1 MMEEPSSSFSLNNFF
16 RMSHILGVDY
26 DDGRRLYHGEWEVNV
41 AQGSIQILP

>member
-1 MMEEPSSSFSLNNFF
+1 MMEGPSSPFSLNNFF